1 MSRRISF
8 HLTATQLAE
17 LEEAMNHASQPE
29 VRQRA
34 TAIRLLHFGHAPE
47 AVAQMVAVAP
57 SSIWNW
63 HRRWRQN
70 GVRGLANA
78 AKSGRPAKANDRY
91 LEILERVLNTDPST
105 LGYGFVLWTINRL
118 RHYLAEQTGILL
130 SYTRFRSLLSKHGYV
145 YRQPKHELSALQ
157 DPQAQAT
164 ARELLEWLKKTSP
177 TPQTG
182 PVSSSLWTK
191 RP

>member
-8 HLTATQLAE
+8 HLTKTQLTE

-34 TAIRLLHFGHAPE
+34 TAIRLLHFGHEPE
-47 AVAQMVAVAP
+47 AVAQMLAVAP

-63 HRRWRQN
+63 HRRWRQD
-70 GVRGLANA
+70 GVAGLANA
-78 AKSGRPAKANDRY
+78 PKSGRPAKADVHY
-91 LEILERVLNTDPST
+91 LEVLEQALNTDPST

-118 RHYLAEQTGILL
+118 RHYLAERTGILL

-157 DPQAQAT
+157 DAQAQAT